1 MGEQNKVL
9 VLGTGVSGTDVAST
23 LAKNGQIVY
32 VYDDNIQEEDN
43 LPERLKGL
51 EINFIPTIND
61 ILMTQYKY
69 VVKSPGIKPD
79 NEVVRL
85 LKQANYEIL
94 SDLEI
99 AYIFRN
105 TDRIIAITGTN
116 GKTSTTTLVDE
127 VLKAQG
133 MNSSAVG
140 NIGVGV
146 VNAMVNAEPE
156 DVLVVEASSF
166 QLDNLVSFK
175 PHISMITNIT
185 SDHIDYHKTLD
196 NYIEAKY
203 KIFSNQDEG
212 DYLVLNYDD
221 PHLIEIEDVS
231 ANIIYCS
238 IEEELD
244 RGIYLKDGVIVYSDG
259 QSVRDL
265 IHIDRVQ
272 LLGEHNVY
280 NIMFTVAAGIIL
292 NLDLELLAETIYSF
306 KGLEHRL
313 EYVATIDGVKYY
325 NDSKG
330 TNPDSTKKAIDAIK
344 SNIVIILGG
353 YDKKTDFTELLESSK
368 DAIKTIV
375 TLGETKYKI
384 YNKALELGYS
394 DVLVAESLE
403 EAVEK
408 CREAA
413 ISGDTVLL
421 SPASASWDMFKSYE
435 VRGREFKELVRA
447 LEGN

>member
-1 MGEQNKVL
+1 
-9 VLGTGVSGTDVAST
+9 
-23 LAKNGQIVY
+23 
-32 VYDDNIQEEDN
+32 
-43 LPERLKGL
+43 
-51 EINFIPTIND
+51 
-61 ILMTQYKY
+61 MT
-69 VVKSPGIKPD
+69 
-79 NEVVRL
+79 
-85 LKQANYEIL
+85 
-94 SDLEI
+94 
-99 AYIFRN
+99 
-105 TDRIIAITGTN
+105 
-116 GKTSTTTLVDE
+116 
-127 VLKAQG
+127 
-133 MNSSAVG
+133 
-140 NIGVGV
+140 
-146 VNAMVNAEPE
+146 
-156 DVLVVEASSF
+156 
-166 QLDNLVSFK
+166 
-175 PHISMITNIT
+175 H
-185 SDHIDYHKTLD
+185 
-196 NYIEAKY
+196 
-203 KIFSNQDEG
+203 
-212 DYLVLNYDD
+212 
-221 PHLIEIEDVS
+221 IEIEDVS

-384 YNKALELGYS
+384 YNKALELGYG

>member
-221 PHLIEIEDVS
+221 PHLIEIKDVS

-384 YNKALELGYS
+384 YNKALELGYG

>member
-272 LLGEHNVY
+272 LLGEHNGY